1 MNDVKLGALCWNQY
15 TDWASLL
22 EVGKRADRLGFDTLW
37 TWDHLYPIVG
47 DPHGPIFEGW
57 LTIAAWAATT
67 ERVRIG
73 LMVGANTI
81 RNPAVGIGNPDS
93 ITRRRRSTRG

>member
-22 EVGKRADRLGFDTLW
+22 EVGKRADRLGYDTLW

-67 ERVRIG
+67 ERVRIAKLESLAEG
-73 LMVGANTI
+73 FN
-81 RNPAVGIGNPDS
+81 NPTHAAQR
-93 ITRRRRSTRG
+93 TL